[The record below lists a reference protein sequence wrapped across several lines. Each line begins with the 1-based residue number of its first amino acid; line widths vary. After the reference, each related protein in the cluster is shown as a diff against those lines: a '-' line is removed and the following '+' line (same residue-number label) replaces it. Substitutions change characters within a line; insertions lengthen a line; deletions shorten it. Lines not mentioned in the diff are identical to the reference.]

1 MIVIPNRAPSP
12 VRNLLLL
19 AWSTHSCPLA
29 LGFVL
34 ERETQPALM
43 FHHRAKRD
51 REGHDFQ
58 SCRKELFEFS
68 ASAAGVRSWDPLCL
82 LVHPSAK
89 LTTSHCPWAAS
100 TYSPRPSP
108 TRSPRARWWSALPR

>member
-68 ASAAGVRSWDPLCL
+68 ASAAGVRLEVLRNSTTTCTTVEERPFEGRVKECGIRLGFQPL
-82 LVHPSAK
+82 
-89 LTTSHCPWAAS
+89 
-100 TYSPRPSP
+100 
-108 TRSPRARWWSALPR
+108 